1 MMQGNRWFGVA
12 ITGISGLLL
21 TGCLSNGPEMDILS
35 RRSLADDLSE
45 PRSQVARAQQPEKGK
60 VPTLERPT
68 PATPGQLVS
77 QPSLSQLPP
86 AAGSPIQPASL
97 VNRGSARVT
106 VRAWVNTKPIFED
119 EVQQMAGPEMNRL
132 RGMSEPQRS
141 EEVAKAYNNALDLLV
156 EQEVIYQDAMKKLE
170 KFNPTA
176 IAKLKGV
183 VDQEFEKQIRKL
195 REAGVPED
203 QIKET
208 EPIARRL
215 MERSLISMEYARNR
229 IKGHID
235 SVVGLEAIRDYY
247 DAHKNEF
254 QTVDKV
260 VWQDVFLAVGPK
272 HASVA
277 DARRFAEQVLTKS
290 SDFKELLPY
299 DDGDSKFRG
308 GEGLGNRRGEIRP
321 AELEEYLFGLKEGQI
336 GPIVEFP
343 GGVHVFRVQK
353 REHAGQMPLDDAVQ
367 KQIRRKME
375 NQLAEREYKRIAR
388 ELKQRAVVR
397 IERE

>member
-1 MMQGNRWFGVA
+1 MMRCNRWLGVA
-12 ITGISGLLL
+12 ITSLTGLIL
-21 TGCLSNGPEMDILS
+21 TGCLSNGPEMDVLS

-45 PRSQVARAQQPEKGK
+45 PRKQTARAQFPEKKG
-60 VPTLERPT
+60 PTLERPT
-68 PATPGQLVS
+68 PTQPTQLI
-77 QPSLSQLPP
+77 QPAFPP
-86 AAGSPIQPASL
+86 VTGSPIQPASL
-97 VNRGSARVT
+97 VSRGSARVT

-119 EVQQMAGPEMNRL
+119 EVQQMAGPEMRRVMAL
-132 RGMSEPQRS
+132 SEPQRS
-141 EEVAKAYNNALDLLV
+141 EETAKVYNNALDLLV

-176 IAKLKGV
+176 ITKLKTV

-195 REAGVPED
+195 REAGVPEE
-203 QIKET
+203 QIKES

-215 MERSLISMEYARNR
+215 MERSLISMEYARNK
-229 IKGHID
+229 IKGHLD
-235 SVVGLEAIRDYY
+235 SVVNLETIRDYY

-260 VWQDVFLAVGPK
+260 VWQDVFLAVGAK
-272 HASVA
+272 HSTVA
-277 DARRFAEQVLTKS
+277 EARRFAEQVLTQS
-290 SDFKELLPY
+290 RDFKELLPH
-299 DDGDSKFRG
+299 DDGDSKFRNG
-308 GEGLGNRRGEIRP
+308 DGLGQRRGEIRP
-321 AELEEYLFGLKEGQI
+321 AELEDHLFSLKEGQI

-353 REHAGQMPLDDAVQ
+353 REHAGQMPLDDGVQ

-375 NQLAEREYKRIAR
+375 NQIAEREYKRIAR

-397 IERE
+397 VERE